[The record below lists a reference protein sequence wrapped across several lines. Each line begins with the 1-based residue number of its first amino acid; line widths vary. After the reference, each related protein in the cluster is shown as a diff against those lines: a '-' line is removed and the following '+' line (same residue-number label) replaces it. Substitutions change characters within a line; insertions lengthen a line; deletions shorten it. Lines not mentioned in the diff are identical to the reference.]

1 MRFLAFA
8 VVFAV
13 EQIIRAD
20 RHLLVVL
27 LLGLVGR
34 DNLSVHRLVIDL
46 FVVDYLIID
55 AARCGSFLVR
65 SLFINVLIVAND
77 GIAGV
82 HVLSRSRTVLR
93 TSIVGHYVL
102 T

>member
-13 EQIIRAD
+13 EQIVRAD

-55 AARCGSFLVR
+55 AARCGSFLMR
-65 SLFINVLIVAND
+65 SLFINVLIVRVD

-82 HVLSRSRTVLR
+82 QILSRGRTVLR
-93 TSIVGHYVL
+93 SPIVWHDVL
-102 T
+102 A